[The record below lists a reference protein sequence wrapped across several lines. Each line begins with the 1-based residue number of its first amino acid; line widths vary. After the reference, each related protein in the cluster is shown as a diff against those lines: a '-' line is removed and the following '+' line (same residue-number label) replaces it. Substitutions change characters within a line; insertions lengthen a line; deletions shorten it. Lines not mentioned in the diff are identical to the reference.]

1 MTNTIQHEEIAKRA
15 YEIYIGS
22 GTQSGRDQENWLQAE
37 AELHSELQQQIAAI
51 AKTVPAPQPSL
62 AATIRQTLKP
72 RTVAPAPAAKLSA
85 KRKTT
90 SRVKLS

>member
-1 MTNTIQHEEIAKRA
+1 MTDTIQHEEIAKRA
-15 YEIYIGS
+15 YEIYLRNGA
-22 GTQSGRDQENWLQAE
+22 QPGRDQENWLQAE
-37 AELHSELQQQIAAI
+37 AELRSELQQQIAAI

-72 RTVAPAPAAKLSA
+72 RGVTPAPSAKPAA
-85 KRKTT
+85 KRKTS

>member
-15 YEIYIGS
+15 YEIYLGN
-22 GTQSGRDQENWLQAE
+22 GAQPGRDQENWLQAE
-37 AELHSELQQQIAAI
+37 AELHGELQQQVSAI

-72 RTVAPAPAAKLSA
+72 RAVAPAPAAKPAA
-85 KRKTT
+85 KRKTA
-90 SRVKLS
+90 SRIKLS